1 MQAGGNEARGDGPV
15 LAVVLAG
22 IQPRLGRV
30 EVETG
35 SGGHIDAMLGDIGFV
50 LVAVEINLHYLIVY
64 TIKWGVKGTDRTG
77 KSLQEI
83 SPAS

>member
-1 MQAGGNEARGDGPV
+1 MQAVGNQAKGDDLV

-22 IQPRLGRV
+22 IQSRLGRV

-50 LVAVEINLHYLIVY
+50 LVAVELNLHYLIVY
-64 TIKWGVKGTDRTG
+64 NRIYNQMGRRR
-77 KSLQEI
+77 
-83 SPAS
+83 